1 MGRVVVLRIQSGTP
15 ENGFPVSLQIWRN
28 DGVPNTID
36 GTLPALSNLIGI
48 YQSWFQEYKNL
59 IDYPLNSGITID
71 ETIPTH
77 NATSSNV
84 DGCSEFSRK
93 LRKHIRNQLEIHSDL
108 GWRRI
113 RDRMLVELSNTSD
126 EIRVVIQADDPQL
139 WKLPWHEW
147 DLLQIDSVRT
157 NGVEVAFSNLHDSAS
172 HSNPV
177 TPRGKVKIL
186 ALVDNIPSLQETVK
200 TTIES
205 LSEVIPK
212 YPSNLN
218 ELLSQLREGCEILV
232 FAGHG
237 YTGGDGIGRIIYGNS
252 QITVDCFAE
261 ALKEAVSKG
270 LKLLFL
276 CCCDNLGLVQNLK
289 DAGVN
294 IPVII
299 AMREEISIEAAQEL
313 FTNFFQKYAQ
323 QRQPFYKSFRRA
335 REKLEKWE
343 NRLPGT
349 KRIPMIYQTLSVTPP
364 TWEELIA
371 SGPEPLPE
379 PVVPLIIEESEPVI
393 NPLSRFIRSFRRFV
407 QPRPVIK
414 FLLLM
419 LVGLGIALIIW
430 ILSILSS
437 SPKLALCPTG
447 LPQNIS
453 YGDKILNENNTK
465 LDAAKRGTQKLQQAC
480 TKFGNGRDKNAV
492 AAAIPLFE
500 QAVNDLTTA
509 HKQNTKDAEILT
521 YKNNAEVY
529 LKYAE
534 DISQSTPKLDRPKIL
549 AVAIPVNPRNSPLP
563 GEIKQSA
570 NVINLGVAIAH
581 KEFNQT
587 QKNNQ
592 RFIVLIGDDNSEM
605 STAQPIIE
613 SLKKVQPEIVGVVGH
628 ASSGLTSNASKFYNQ
643 EKLVLISPSSTAVN
657 IRPHG
662 VKPVDNYIFRICP
675 TNKSIAKKIAEYIIN
690 NNVAYNKKKKVIIGY
705 VNDPY
710 VNSLKTEVAR
720 LLKKQ
725 TNVEDLNLDTDN
737 IQTHLKDA
745 VALVLIPNLGRRE
758 SILNWFYTANN
769 YSYQLPVIGSD
780 SMYSESIIN
789 TSNGKPCPEG
799 LMLVAPA
806 YNNKVNGILNNQY
819 ATIEDWRLPYSY
831 DAAVALFTAA
841 NQQSSPQSSQIK
853 NYLLNNLNITG
864 ATGQI
869 QFDDKG
875 DRMQD
880 NNSDNIELF
889 RVVKNG
895 KECTFKPVVNT
906 GG

>member
-1 MGRVVVLRIQSGTP
+1 MGRVVVLRIESGTA
-15 ENGFPVSLQIWRN
+15 ERVSVSLQILR
-28 DGVPNTID
+28 DHGLPIVYRID
-36 GTLPALSNLIGI
+36 GTLPALSDLTGM
-48 YQSWFQEYKNL
+48 YQSWHQKYQNL
-59 IDYPLNSGITID
+59 IVNPLNPGITID
-71 ETIPTH
+71 ETLPTH

-84 DGCSEFSRK
+84 DDCRISSRL
-93 LRKHIRNQLEIHSDL
+93 LRNGIRNRLENNENP
-108 GWRRI
+108 GWARI
-113 RDRMLVELSNTSD
+113 RERVLEQLFNVSD
-126 EIRVVIQADDPQL
+126 EIRVVIQADDPEL

-147 DLLQIDSVRT
+147 DLLQRDSVRT

-172 HSNPV
+172 PSNPV
-177 TPRGKVKIL
+177 TPQGRVKIL
-186 ALVDNIPSLQETVK
+186 ALVDNIPSLQQTVK

-205 LSEVIPK
+205 LPEVIPR
-212 YPSNLN
+212 YPSNLDA
-218 ELLSQLREGCEILV
+218 LQSQLRQGCEILV

-299 AMREEISIEAAQEL
+299 AMREEISVKAAQE
-313 FTNFFQKYAQ
+313 FFANFFQEYAQ
-323 QRQPFYKSFRRA
+323 QRQPLYISFRRA
-335 REKLEKWE
+335 REALENWE
-343 NRLPGT
+343 YRLPGT

-371 SGPEPLPE
+371 SRPNSREPNLDPMRL
-379 PVVPLIIEESEPVI
+379 V
-393 NPLSRFIRSFRRFV
+393 RRYRRFV
-407 QPRPVIK
+407 QRRFVRR

-419 LVGLGIALIIW
+419 LAGLGIALIIW
-430 ILSILSS
+430 IISILSS
-437 SPKLALCPTG
+437 SPEVALCPTG
-447 LPQNIS
+447 LPDNIS
-453 YGDKILNENNTK
+453 YGDKILNENDRNI
-465 LDAAKRGTQKLQQAC
+465 DAAQSGTKKLQEAC
-480 TKFGNGRDKNAV
+480 TKFGNGQDKNAV

-500 QAVNDLTTA
+500 EAVNDLDTA

-534 DISQSTPKLDRPKIL
+534 EISQSTQKPNRPKIL

-570 NVINLGVAIAH
+570 NVINLGVAIAQ

-592 RFIVLIGDDNSEM
+592 KFIVLIGDDNSEM
-605 STAQPIIE
+605 STAKPIIE
-613 SLKKVQPEIVGVVGH
+613 SFQKVQHEIVGVVGH
-628 ASSGLTSNASKFYNQ
+628 ASSGLTLNASRFYNQ
-643 EKLVLISPSSTAVN
+643 GKLVLISPTSTAVN
-657 IRPHG
+657 IRPDD
-662 VKPVDNYIFRICP
+662 VKPIDNYIFRVCP

-690 NNVAYNKKKKVIIGY
+690 KNVAYNKKKKVIIGY

-710 VNSLKTEVAR
+710 VQSLKTEVAN
-720 LLKKQ
+720 LLSQKPR
-725 TNVEDLNLDTDN
+725 NVEELNLDTDN
-737 IQTHLKDA
+737 IQTHLEDA

-769 YSYQLPVIGSD
+769 SPYQLPVIGSD

-789 TSNGKPCPEG
+789 TSTRKPCPEG

-806 YNNKVNGILNNQY
+806 YNSEFMNKVNGILNNQY
-819 ATIEDWRLPYSY
+819 TKIEDWRLPYSY

-841 NQQSSPQSSQIK
+841 TETNQQFSPQSNQIK

-869 QFDDKG
+869 QFDNKG
-875 DRMQD
+875 ERIQP
-880 NNSDNIELF
+880 NSSEDIQLF
-889 RVVKNG
+889 RVVKNDN
-895 KECTFKPVVNT
+895 ECSFKRL
-906 GG
+906 